1 MAYPNAKNWN
11 QQYNNRN
18 SFFVNLKD
26 RLNNT
31 ISSFGFT
38 KQQSVRAAINNACN
52 TFIKNN
58 PTKKQFKDLD
68 LCESISMPLSDIL
81 IDITMQRMLDL
92 VWVLAIISGFRD
104 VQTQPIQVYK
114 VIGDDSSISY
124 YPVGKK
130 GLYASWDG
138 QHTAMALYILC
149 VYVFKENPENVM
161 VPVTI
166 YKVSKKSEIR
176 ENFVKGNTKEGKK
189 LLDNIDTF
197 MQQVF
202 GVRIDGNKNPLWVES
217 EKKQQYLE
225 QADLFVTHDKFGNTG
240 DPGAISRM
248 QEIDHYDSEII
259 RKFSLYA
266 ATVMPT
272 QGRPIASQEI
282 EIICAWFEM
291 SKSLEYTDAEIVD
304 LATHINQL
312 FNADFH
318 EASDFWRKAR
328 TAYENWWNDY
338 YSKVPAIYRPGH
350 MSFSKNWRNGGTFLW
365 HQLNKTWGG
374 RLPKLGINTQFVP
387 ATKDLY

>member
-1 MAYPNAKNWN
+1 MSYPNAKNWN
-11 QQYNNRN
+11 QQYNNKN

-38 KQQSVRAAINNACN
+38 KQQSIRSAINNACN

-68 LCESISMPLSDIL
+68 LCESILMPLSDIL

-92 VWVLAIISGFRD
+92 VWVLSIISNFRD

-114 VIGDDSSISY
+114 VVGSDGSIKY
-124 YPVGKK
+124 YPVGDK

-149 VYVFKENPENVM
+149 VYVFKENPEDVM

-189 LLDNIDTF
+189 LLDGIDTF

-202 GVRIDGNKNPLWVES
+202 GVRIDGNRNPLWIES

-248 QEIDHYDSEII
+248 QEIEHYDSEII

-272 QGRPIASQEI
+272 AGRPIASQEI

-291 SKSLEYTDAEIVD
+291 SKSLEYTDEEIVD

-318 EASDFWRKAR
+318 ESSDFWRKAR

-338 YSKVPAIYRPGH
+338 YSKVPAIYRPSH
-350 MSFSKNWRNGGTFLW
+350 MSFAKNWRNGGTFMW

-374 RLPKLGINTQFVP
+374 RLPKLSINTQFVP
-387 ATKDLY
+387 AVGDLY